1 MCTKENRAA
10 LEERSLKITGE
21 DMELRKKYVAR
32 LLLVFVVGGIFG
44 FIYEELFYRIDL
56 GYFVKRGTTFG
67 PWIPIYGFGA
77 VAMLLLTGRCRR
89 SPLKVFFYSLS
100 IAGILEFLTGFVLH
114 RAFGVR
120 LWDYNVE
127 IWNWLNIG
135 GYICLRSV
143 LFFGVSGLFLG
154 YVIDPLLSR
163 FTEPMEEKKALIV
176 AAVPSS
182 LFVLD
187 ILLNLIRVI
196 RFGY

>member
-1 MCTKENRAA
+1 
-10 LEERSLKITGE
+10 
-21 DMELRKKYVAR
+21 MEVRKKYIAR

-44 FIYEELFYRIDL
+44 FIYEEIFYRIDL
-56 GYFVKRGTTFG
+56 GYFVKRGTTYG

-100 IAGILEFLTGFVLH
+100 IAGILEFLTGLVLH
-114 RAFGVR
+114 RALGVR

-154 YVIDPLLSR
+154 YVIDPLLCHV
-163 FTEPMEEKKALIV
+163 TEPLEEKKALIV